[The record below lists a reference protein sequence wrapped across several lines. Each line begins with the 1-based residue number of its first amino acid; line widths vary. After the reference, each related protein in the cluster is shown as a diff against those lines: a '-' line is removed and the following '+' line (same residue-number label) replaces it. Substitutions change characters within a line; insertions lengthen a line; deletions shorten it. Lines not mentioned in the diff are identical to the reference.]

1 MAECRNVECRKGY
14 TPGVVASGK
23 GTPNAPVVGAA
34 MRWGWVNCL
43 ACNMSEAQKKAGA
56 QFKHVNRSA
65 EEIAERARLADSKST
80 YTPQA
85 AAPRVN
91 LETVAAKTPTPPPS
105 TSSIASDALV
115 QRLLDQNEKLS
126 SQISELLEDNRAL
139 RHRLEDRELPDG
151 TPRIRKIPK
160 KTKRRGVRR
169 NGADSDED

>member
-1 MAECRNVECRKGY
+1 MADCRNIECRKGY

-65 EEIAERARLADSKST
+65 AEITERARLADSKAT
-80 YTPQA
+80 YTPQTA
-85 AAPRVN
+85 TPRSN
-91 LETVAAKTPTPPPS
+91 LEAIAAKTPTPPPS
-105 TSSIASDALV
+105 TSSAASDSLV

-126 SQISELLEDNRAL
+126 GQISELLEDNRAL
-139 RHRLEDRELPDG
+139 RHRLEERELSDEP
-151 TPRIRKIPK
+151 PRVRKIHK